1 MNATVQLVDE
11 SFHCSAWRQKDASTS
26 KFRIHGGRLSEF
38 ESRRWFGKTLECC
51 VCSARPQKAKI
62 HRFHRT
68 HRPRGL
74 PRTSIEV
81 PFRSVGTA
89 LHSAHSRMSSHETTW
104 SQTTVEGSDNTNAA
118 TFVGTSLGWKPWT
131 MQVECERRRS
141 DVVCP
146 NRDTAPRMM
155 VRLVTSSGGVRRHE

>member
-1 MNATVQLVDE
+1 MNATVQLVDA

-26 KFRIHGGRLSEF
+26 KFRIHGGQLSEF

-62 HRFHRT
+62 HRFHHT

-89 LHSAHSRMSSHETTW
+89 LHSAHSRMTTHETTR
-104 SQTTVEGSDNTNAA
+104 SPTAVGGADNANAA
-118 TFVGTSLGWKPWT
+118 TFAALGLDGSLGR
-131 MQVECERRRS
+131 CEWNTKEG
-141 DVVCP
+141 DVMLFVH
-146 NRDTAPRMM
+146 R
-155 VRLVTSSGGVRRHE
+155 EI